1 MDSEVLETIK
11 LLFNEEYAGIRL
23 QLVLI
28 LAAGLLLYI
37 ISNLLIP
44 VILNGSNRKNEI
56 KRQKI
61 ERALEDIEKVF
72 DVLKTIQALSISSD
86 AGPVMKKIDELREFV
101 NRRSYRFSSLMMDL
115 ILDLLDYYS
124 DCATGR
130 IIKNPEIESD
140 KFELIYREYEKLA

>member
-28 LAAGLLLYI
+28 LAAGLILYI
-37 ISNLLIP
+37 LSNLLIP

-86 AGPVMKKIDELREFV
+86 AGPVMKRTDELREFV
-101 NRRSYRFSSLMMDL
+101 NRRSYRFSSSMRDL